1 MERIG
6 ERTVRPILSRLL
18 PRGLVNIALMS
29 LGIGLVIL
37 AWFQVVRA
45 ITAPIEQSPR
55 GRPNAIVWHGR
66 VYTNQPQLVT
76 AFRERGIPYSPWA
89 QRHPAAVSILTHRPL
104 TAIAKHRVAE
114 KITAKAR
121 YIAPAPSAAVKTTS
135 SNGSVGLASAL
146 LWAVVLL
153 FVVVAAAP
161 ARLLAR
167 LSIRWV
173 GSEQRTILVAAAGS
187 IAVGLIVGSSG

>member
-6 ERTVRPILSRLL
+6 ERTVGRILSRLH
-18 PRGLVNIALMS
+18 PRGLVNVALTS

-37 AWFQVVRA
+37 AWFQVVSA
-45 ITAPIEQSPR
+45 ITAPIERSPR

-66 VYTNQPQLVT
+66 VYTNQPQLVA
-76 AFRERGIPYSPWA
+76 AFREHGIPYSPWA
-89 QRHPAAVSILTHRPL
+89 QRHPAALSILTHRPL

-114 KITAKAR
+114 KITAKPR
-121 YIAPAPSAAVKTTS
+121 HIAAAPSAAVNTTS
-135 SNGSVGLASAL
+135 SNGSVDLAGAL

-153 FVVVAAAP
+153 LVAAAAAP
-161 ARLLAR
+161 ARLLAH